1 MRESM
6 ITLIE
11 RLIHWGDSFCLRT
24 FAFLYIKSK
33 ISNYCNECYNL
44 VVSIFCKYISR
55 KPVIRLRQGH
65 KLIVFL
71 KQTKSLIYKIYF
83 SGFFLLVWGLVEYR
97 CR

>member
-33 ISNYCNECYNL
+33 ISNYCKECYNL

-55 KPVIRLRQGH
+55 K
-65 KLIVFL
+65 
-71 KQTKSLIYKIYF
+71 TSDT
-83 SGFFLLVWGLVEYR
+83 S
-97 CR
+97 